1 MNSPSPRSVAL
12 STQRHESDECGLR
25 YVYAV
30 LSRRAGGVSVGV
42 NVSTNHACNWRCV
55 YCQVPELIR
64 GQSPA
69 VDLAVLERELGSV
82 LDAAAS
88 GALFADAARNS
99 ERPPVVDV
107 AFAGDGEPTTSP
119 NFGDAVDVVA
129 RVLREKSLAI
139 PIVLITNGSQVS
151 HAATREALGK
161 LAAHG
166 GRAWFKFDRA
176 TPEAMALC
184 NSTPLSPDNHLRR
197 LRECS
202 GLCPTWVQSCWFAL
216 DGEAPSEAEVSAWLS
231 ALASVVRDGAAL
243 RGVQLYSLA
252 RPSMQPEAP
261 RLSSVDRPWLLALA
275 SRVEALG
282 LSVTVA

>member
-1 MNSPSPRSVAL
+1 MNSPSPRRVSL

-42 NVSTNHACNWRCV
+42 NVSTNRACNWRCV

-69 VDLAVLERELGSV
+69 VDLAVLESELGSV

-88 GALFADAARNS
+88 GALFAEPERNVA
-99 ERPPVVDV
+99 RPPVVDV

-129 RVLREKSLAI
+129 RVLREKSLSV
-139 PIVLITNGSQVS
+139 PVVLITNGSQVS
-151 HAATREALGK
+151 HAATRDALAR

-166 GRAWFKFDRA
+166 GRVWFKLDRA

-184 NSTPLSPDNHLRR
+184 NGTPLAPEKHLRR

-202 GLCPTWVQSCWFAL
+202 DLCPTWVQSCWFAI
-216 DGEAPSEAEVSAWLS
+216 DGEAPSEREVSEWLS
-231 ALASVVRDGAAL
+231 ALAAVVRDGAAL

-252 RPSMQPEAP
+252 RPSLQPEAP

-275 SRVEALG
+275 ARVEAMG
-282 LSVTVA
+282 LSVSVA